1 MTTNGPVQRL
11 STPVRIDRRAA
22 LGRLLALT
30 LLAPPAEG
38 VLIGC
43 ARHGDQSGM
52 GDGGGMPGWMM
63 SGGDMDAMMADM
75 PAIHDL
81 LVRHDA
87 VRRQVDDIEGGI
99 RARTTSD
106 DSSVAQLIQT
116 HVQQMKGRIETG
128 RPIRQMDPLF
138 REIFEHYRAIAMT
151 VSQIPGG
158 VEVTET
164 SPDPRVALLIRQH
177 AHHAVSE
184 FVARGMDAPCN
195 PPRYQPATATSPEH
209 LQRDGV
215 DGVLLTWSAR
225 R

>member
-1 MTTNGPVQRL
+1 MTTNRPVQRP
-11 STPVRIDRRAA
+11 STPGRIDRRTA

-30 LLAPPAEG
+30 LLTPPAGG

-43 ARHGDQSGM
+43 ARHRDQSGM
-52 GDGGGMPGWMM
+52 GDGGMPGWMM
-63 SGGDMDAMMADM
+63 SGDGMMDGQMMADM

-87 VRRQVDDIEGGI
+87 IRRQVDDLPDGI

-106 DSSVAQLIQT
+106 DPSVAQLIQT

-138 REIFEHYRAIAMT
+138 REIFEHYGAISMT
-151 VSQIPGG
+151 LNNIPGG

-164 SPDPRVALLIRQH
+164 SPDPQVALLIRQH
-177 AHHAVSE
+177 AHRAVSE
-184 FVARGMDAPCN
+184 FVARGMDRAM
-195 PPRYQPATATSPEH
+195 QPTPLPTGY
-209 LQRDGV
+209 RD
-215 DGVLLTWSAR
+215 
-225 R
+225 